1 MTKLFI
7 DTSNNKK
14 IIVVL
19 EINSKKDKAY
29 LESALVKS
37 EATIPLIRNLLHK
50 KGIKTEDLNEII
62 VNQGPGSFTGLRVG
76 ISIANVL
83 GYVLKIPINGKKIG
97 ELAQPLYNNLI

>member
-1 MTKLFI
+1 MNKLFI

-14 IIVVL
+14 IVVAL
-19 EINSKKDKAY
+19 EIDNKKDTMF

-37 EATIPLIRNLLHK
+37 EVTIPLIRDLLHK
-50 KGIKTEDLNEII
+50 KGIKIEDLNEII

-76 ISIANVL
+76 ISIANTL
-83 GYVLKIPINGKKIG
+83 GHILKIPVNGKKIG